1 MFRLR
6 RPPLRPASAH
16 TTDLK
21 LVLVSPLHSS
31 PVPAPA
37 SQEAS
42 NGSGSSTSS
51 VPGTYTPICLCFKS
65 SKISLLSYLLIPIT
79 SLSNKFLKK
88 KKFIL
93 KGEHR

>member
-6 RPPLRPASAH
+6 RPPLRPLQRPASAH

-42 NGSGSSTSS
+42 DGSGSSTS
-51 VPGTYTPICLCFKS
+51 
-65 SKISLLSYLLIPIT
+65 
-79 SLSNKFLKK
+79 
-88 KKFIL
+88 
-93 KGEHR
+93 